1 MEIEIACIAAMLNA
15 HKELTAVDNEDG
27 KSHVIITGPPLSPAV
42 SQQHTDEY
50 MNAHFFHQQ
59 MKRRILQS
67 LGIKVL
73 HMPANLCCSLSFS
86 PHTPQQFQDTA
97 TIIHR
102 NLKAYCPFLFHSGVL
117 MTSVADLNRF
127 LQRSQT
133 LLPSLLIMIFL
144 RQSIF
149 IRYLTVGERII
160 CRGSQPF
167 ATPKKSL
174 NLRPSEELDLL
185 TKWIG
190 GGNNFSML

>member
-1 MEIEIACIAAMLNA
+1 MEIEIAYIAAMLNA
-15 HKELTAVDNEDG
+15 HKELTAADNEDG

-50 MNAHFFHQQ
+50 INAHFFHQQ

-97 TIIHR
+97 TIIHA

-117 MTSVADLNRF
+117 MKSVADLNRF
-127 LQRSQT
+127 FTEVSDLAAF
-133 LLPSLLIMIFL
+133 LAHHDLPTAE
-144 RQSIF
+144 
-149 IRYLTVGERII
+149 YLTV
-160 CRGSQPF
+160 GSQPF
-167 ATPKKSL
+167 ATPKKTLKS
-174 NLRPSEELDLL
+174 
-185 TKWIG
+185 
-190 GGNNFSML
+190 